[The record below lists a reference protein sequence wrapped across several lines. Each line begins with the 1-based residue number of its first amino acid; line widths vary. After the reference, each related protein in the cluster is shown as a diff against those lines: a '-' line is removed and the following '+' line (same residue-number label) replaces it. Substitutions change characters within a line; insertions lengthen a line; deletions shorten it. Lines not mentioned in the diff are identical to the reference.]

1 MRLFVIGAIF
11 VLSAVTLVTVGVLSS
26 GIRRFELKDLF
37 DPDSEMK
44 LGENIVVDNGQIVA
58 IESLSPNLVFK
69 YATEQQPEESIRV
82 ESSRSPPENFRVGI
96 GASIKGTFD
105 PQTRSFKAYQVS
117 TNCPSRYDPK
127 EELKKIDQQR
137 KAEGQPAP
145 YKPVPTGASLPRHR
159 ENKTVALRGSVR

>member
-69 YATEQQPEESIRV
+69 YATAVSYTHLTLP
-82 ESSRSPPENFRVGI
+82 
-96 GASIKGTFD
+96 T
-105 PQTRSFKAYQVS
+105 KA
-117 TNCPSRYDPK
+117 
-127 EELKKIDQQR
+127 
-137 KAEGQPAP
+137 
-145 YKPVPTGASLPRHR
+145 
-159 ENKTVALRGSVR
+159 